1 MILLYLDPGSGS
13 FLIQLLIAG
22 LAGLGLAIG
31 VGWSR
36 IKRFF
41 NRKKAGNTTDE
52 DDDDDDEQ
60 PGA

>member
-22 LAGLGLAIG
+22 AAGIGLA
-31 VGWSR
+31 VAVSWQR

-41 NRKKAGNTTDE
+41 NRKKKNDIDI
-52 DDDDDDEQ
+52 DDDDDDGNPQ
-60 PGA
+60 A